1 MPLGNSEL
9 AGIAY
14 FDGNPSSAPVIG
26 FDVAKGTLVI
36 DQTNGELYQKI
47 AAQGT
52 NTGGYVTIGSQMEK
66 VTTLGSYVDPNGD
79 TLQDVVG
86 LTGFVLEAATTYKIS
101 GAIPVSGSSTGGIK
115 INLNFSSS
123 PTSTKS
129 YAIASLAST
138 ALHQST
144 VGTTGDTQV
153 FGRAGLVLFVAFEAI
168 VITALATTM
177 KVQAAQF
184 VSNATA
190 STVALGGTVT
200 VTKVL

>member
-14 FDGNPSSAPVIG
+14 YSGNPSSAPVVG

-36 DQTNGELYQKI
+36 DQTNGEVYQKI

-66 VTTLGSYVDPNGD
+66 VTTAGSYVDPSGD

-86 LTGFVLEAATTYKIS
+86 LTGFALEAATTYKIS
-101 GAIPVSGSSTGGIK
+101 GSLPVSGSSTGGIK
-115 INLNFSSS
+115 ISLNFSSS
-123 PTSTKS
+123 PTSTKT
-129 YAIASLAST
+129 YAIASLATT

-144 VGTTGDTQV
+144 VGATGDTQV

-168 VITALATTM
+168 VITALASTM

-184 VSNATA
+184 VNNATA

>member
-14 FDGNPSSAPVIG
+14 YSGNPSSAPVTG

-36 DQTNGELYQKI
+36 DQTNGEVYQKI

-66 VTTLGSYVDPNGD
+66 VTTAGSYISNT
-79 TLQDVVG
+79 TLAAVIG
-86 LTGFVLEAATTYKIS
+86 LTGFALEAATTYKINGS
-101 GAIPVSGSSTGGIK
+101 LPVNSSAAGGIK
-115 INLNFSSS
+115 ISLNFISAA
-123 PTSTKS
+123 TVGS
-129 YAIASLAST
+129 YAIATNDITAAHAGLLPAST
-138 ALHQST
+138 LNAEM
-144 VGTTGDTQV
+144 
-153 FGRAGLVLFVAFEAI
+153 FGKAGAFRYVSFEAI

-177 KVQAAQF
+177 QVQAAQHT
-184 VSNATA
+184 SSANECTL
-190 STVALGGTVT
+190 ALGGTVT